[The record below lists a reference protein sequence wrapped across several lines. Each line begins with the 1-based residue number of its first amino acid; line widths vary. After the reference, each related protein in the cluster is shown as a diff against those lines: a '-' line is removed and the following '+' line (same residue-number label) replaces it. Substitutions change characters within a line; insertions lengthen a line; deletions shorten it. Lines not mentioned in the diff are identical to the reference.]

1 MGTYGTGETERKTK
15 ASPAQRPPS
24 AGLRLQCWWVNLTEG
39 VNRKPDSG
47 RKSLKVFQ
55 VSPSVVELLTPSPS
69 LWTGSQLIWNGERE
83 EGA

>member
-15 ASPAQRPPS
+15 ASPAQRPPWAS
-24 AGLRLQCWWVNLTEG
+24 QGWENLTEG